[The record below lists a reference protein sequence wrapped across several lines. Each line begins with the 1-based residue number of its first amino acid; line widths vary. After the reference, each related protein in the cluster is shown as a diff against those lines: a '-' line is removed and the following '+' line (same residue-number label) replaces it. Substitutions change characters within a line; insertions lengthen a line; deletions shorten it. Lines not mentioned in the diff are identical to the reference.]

1 MLPAFILYGASN
13 FHRSTSLAVVVGRAH
28 RIAQIEV
35 KQTSRNGSRI
45 LSANLCLVSGG
56 NFA

>member
-1 MLPAFILYGASN
+1 MLPAFIFYGASN
-13 FHRSTSLAVVVGRAH
+13 FHCPTSIAVVVGRAQ

-35 KQTSRNGSRI
+35 KQTARNGSRI
-45 LSANLCLVSGG
+45 LSANLCLVSSG